1 MKKST
6 LTALAGG
13 ALALSLLAA
22 GGAWASGA
30 RANDDDR
37 PDSAAIAQARIS
49 LADAAQAA
57 ERHAGGRAYE
67 AGIEEEH
74 GALFY
79 DLEVAGDSAVAFSQ
93 ATRFSLRD
101 SFLGDEQAIR
111 RWEHMVMSLPKRT
124 RCRFRGF
131 ASQRRAS

>member
-22 GGAWASGA
+22 GGAWATGPRSNG
-30 RANDDDR
+30 DDQ

-79 DLEVAGDSAVAFSQ
+79 EVEVASASGAQEVRVDAQTGAVLQ
-93 ATRFSLRD
+93 ASAAD
-101 SFLGDEQAIR
+101 ADHDEDGDED
-111 RWEHMVMSLPKRT
+111 
-124 RCRFRGF
+124 
-131 ASQRRAS
+131 

>member
-6 LTALAGG
+6 ITAMAGG

-30 RANDDDR
+30 RAGDDDR
-37 PDSAAIAQARIS
+37 SDSAAIAQARIS

-57 ERHAGGRAYE
+57 ERHVGGRAYE

-79 DLEVAGDSAVAFSQ
+79 EVEVAGASGAAQEVRIDAQTGAVLQASAAD
-93 ATRFSLRD
+93 AEHD
-101 SFLGDEQAIR
+101 EGGDDD
-111 RWEHMVMSLPKRT
+111 
-124 RCRFRGF
+124 
-131 ASQRRAS
+131 

>member
-13 ALALSLLAA
+13 ALAISLLAA
-22 GGAWASGA
+22 GGAWAGA
-30 RANDDDR
+30 RGGDDDR
-37 PDSAAIAQARIS
+37 PDSAAIAQAGIS

-79 DLEVAGDSAVAFSQ
+79 EVEVAGASGAAQEVRVDAQTGAVLQASAA
-93 ATRFSLRD
+93 D
-101 SFLGDEQAIR
+101 GEHDEDGDDD
-111 RWEHMVMSLPKRT
+111 
-124 RCRFRGF
+124 
-131 ASQRRAS
+131 

>member
-6 LTALAGG
+6 ITAMAGG

-30 RANDDDR
+30 RAGDDDR
-37 PDSAAIAQARIS
+37 SDSAAIAQARIS

-57 ERHAGGRAYE
+57 ERHGGGRAYE

-79 DLEVAGDSAVAFSQ
+79 EVEVAGASGAAQEVRIDAQTGAVQASAAD
-93 ATRFSLRD
+93 AEHD
-101 SFLGDEQAIR
+101 EDGDDD
-111 RWEHMVMSLPKRT
+111 
-124 RCRFRGF
+124 
-131 ASQRRAS
+131 